1 MDIGDVFSYDEEN
14 GVWIDNFLGTQ
25 TIFFNEILWNAMVEN
40 MYKVFGSAGA
50 VFLYQSGMGAGEEIS
65 KVTIQR
71 TGANDIAP
79 LFRLA
84 AHAGWGRFWKE
95 TDPEDPDNIIIK
107 SKRNF
112 FCDTCHKSDT
122 DHVCPFV
129 RGFLTGVFSEL
140 AGVPHVLEI
149 TCCYVHGGAED
160 STFSLKPVN

>member
-1 MDIGDVFSYDEEN
+1 MEISDVFSYDEEN
-14 GVWIDNFLGTQ
+14 GVWVDNFLGTQ

-50 VFLYQSGMGAGEEIS
+50 VFLYQSGLGAGEEIS

-71 TGANDIAP
+71 TGTNDSTP
-79 LFRLA
+79 LFSLA
-84 AHAGWGRFWKE
+84 AQAGWGRYWKE
-95 TDPEDPDNIIIK
+95 TNPEVPDNIIIK

-112 FCDTCHKSDT
+112 FCDTCHKNDN

-140 AGVPHVLEI
+140 AGIHYALEI
-149 TCCYVHGGAED
+149 QGCHFHGGKEE
-160 STFSLKPVN
+160 STFVLKPNE

>member
-71 TGANDIAP
+71 TGDNDIAP
-79 LFRLA
+79 LFSLA
-84 AHAGWGRFWKE
+84 AMLDGAGSG
-95 TDPEDPDNIIIK
+95 
-107 SKRNF
+107 KRQ
-112 FCDTCHKSDT
+112 TQKT
-122 DHVCPFV
+122 P
-129 RGFLTGVFSEL
+129 
-140 AGVPHVLEI
+140 I
-149 TCCYVHGGAED
+149 T
-160 STFSLKPVN
+160 S

>member
-1 MDIGDVFSYDEEN
+1 MTHRARGDVFSYDEEN

-79 LFRLA
+79 LFSLA
-84 AHAGWGRFWKE
+84 APRWLGQ
-95 TDPEDPDNIIIK
+95 
-107 SKRNF
+107 
-112 FCDTCHKSDT
+112 
-122 DHVCPFV
+122 
-129 RGFLTGVFSEL
+129 
-140 AGVPHVLEI
+140 VLE
-149 TCCYVHGGAED
+149 GGRPR
-160 STFSLKPVN
+160 SPR